1 MWRIWLIYDPRRAFT
16 AGTAFVFTIVMVN
29 HFVQL
34 STPRY
39 GTWLTQPRPAAGQR
53 SSIEVPTMP
62 ASVEVPQ
69 IHVG

>member
-39 GTWLTQPRPAAGQR
+39 GSWLTQPRPAAGQR

-69 IHVG
+69 VRVG